1 MAKYTKAEVAEA
13 KTRLLELLKPG
24 MTVYTILDSVSRS
37 GMCRHIRLVILDGD
51 TPYYLAYHAAKV
63 LGYALKDRSDSIRI
77 TGCGM
82 DMGFAL
88 VYELSSALFAR
99 DENDPQNSGSY
110 ALKQRWL

>member
-13 KTRLLELLKPG
+13 KTRLLDLLKPG
-24 MTVYTILDSVSRS
+24 MTVYT
-37 GMCRHIRLVILDGD
+37 ILDGD

-63 LGYALKDRSDSIRI
+63 LGYALKNRSDSIRI

-88 VYELSSALFAR
+88 VYELSPALFAR
-99 DENDPQNSGSY
+99 DENDPHNSGGC